1 MKERDE
7 IEDLFSSA
15 FGDFEKMP
23 PIDVKAAIDDQ
34 LFKTTAKKR
43 KIGFIWILPAALL
56 LVGGLWI
63 GYNSFDDANDKS
75 KPVAAKA
82 DGQVSSFNGNSVQ
95 QASEKESGIDLNVV
109 KNVTESDDK
118 TITRNQ
124 KNEQLHKEDPAS
136 ETTSLRNTPQ
146 VLKGSKRSERMV
158 QPVQKQT
165 VASIDKNTSDG
176 SLHSN
181 VSEPTEQKVAET
193 TNSGLEA
200 ASETK
205 NDEKE
210 VINETVPGSDVAKND
225 QEKSEATA
233 TKQPE
238 SPEVTPAL
246 TSSIPQKNKKNWSLS
261 LLAGPTYGSSKLNQ
275 PDSIEFFMKEEIGFA
290 VGVESTFM
298 LGQNWGITTGLD
310 INKRTDVLNRMGYET
325 VYLGQGYD
333 YIYDPQV
340 TDSVID
346 SILVDL
352 YGPSEQSYKQTQF
365 INHFSIA
372 VPFYFTKYFALGKKL
387 GMEVNGGLRF
397 SYVSNKLSMNFYSLP
412 EPKFKSV
419 GIRVSLRPQ
428 LIYMLDNG
436 IGIGGYVNAGY
447 DLIPAISWDNIK
459 RSRLD
464 LGGGVLLRYSF

>member
-15 FGDFEKMP
+15 FGNFEKMP
-23 PIDVKAAIDDQ
+23 PVDVKAAIDDQ
-34 LFKTTAKKR
+34 LFKTPARKR
-43 KIGFIWILPAALL
+43 KKGFIWILPALL
-56 LVGGLWI
+56 LLIGGLWI
-63 GYNSFDDANDKS
+63 GYNSFDDVNGQNE
-75 KPVAAKA
+75 PVSAKA
-82 DGQVSSFNGNSVQ
+82 DGQVSSFNGNSVP
-95 QASEKESGIDLNVV
+95 QASEKESGTDLDAA
-109 KNVTESDDK
+109 KNVPDSDDK
-118 TITRNQ
+118 AIARNQ
-124 KNEQLHKEDPAS
+124 TNQKQHNEDASS
-136 ETTSLRNTPQ
+136 ETTILRNTPQ

-165 VASIDKNTSDG
+165 VASVDKNTPDG

-181 VSEPTEQKVAET
+181 VSEPSEQKFAET
-193 TNSGLEA
+193 TNSGSEV

-205 NDEKE
+205 NSEKE
-210 VINETVPGSDVAKND
+210 VINEKAEGSDVAKND
-225 QEKSEATA
+225 QEKSEASA
-233 TKQPE
+233 TKEPE

-246 TSSIPQKNKKNWSLS
+246 TQSVPQKNKKNWSLS

-275 PDSIEFFMKEEIGFA
+275 PDSTEFFMKEEIGFA

-298 LGQNWGITTGLD
+298 VGQNWGITAGLD
-310 INKRTDVLNRMGYET
+310 INKRTDILNRMGYENI
-325 VYLGQGYD
+325 YLGQGYD

-365 INHFSIA
+365 ISHFSVA
-372 VPFYFTKYFALGKKL
+372 VPVYFTKYFALGQKL

-419 GIRVSLRPQ
+419 GIRASLRPQ
-428 LIYMLDNG
+428 VIYMLDNG